1 MPSYLLQ
8 EIILTPIFVD
18 SGEDRGILD
27 SGHVYAQVLHRLT
40 VLYEADR
47 MIEMKV
53 AGIAL
58 DAATRSPIVLL
69 RDATERRALP
79 IYIGQ
84 EQAKAIIGALEGQK
98 PPRPLTHDLMVNF
111 LETWNVTLERI
122 VIHSLQDNTFYA
134 VLILRQG
141 EVKKE
146 IDARP
151 SDAIALALRTNS
163 PIWVMEE
170 VVADASIPVDRDA
183 DEAERRAFREFI
195 SNLRP
200 EDLIKRG
207 GFSPD
212 EAG

>member
-1 MPSYLLQ
+1 M
-8 EIILTPIFVD
+8 TPIFVD

>member
-1 MPSYLLQ
+1 
-8 EIILTPIFVD
+8 
-18 SGEDRGILD
+18 
-27 SGHVYAQVLHRLT
+27 
-40 VLYEADR
+40 

-84 EQAKAIIGALEGQK
+84 EQAKAIISVLEGQK

-111 LETWNVTLERI
+111 LEAWNLTLERI

-134 VLILRQG
+134 VLITRHG

-151 SDAIALALRTNS
+151 SDAIALALRTNC

-170 VVADASIPVDRDA
+170 VIADASIPVDRDA

-200 EDLIKRG
+200 EDLIKG
-207 GFSPD
+207 SGFSPG
-212 EAG
+212 ETS